1 MTTTPL
7 RRRGTALT
15 AALLGAVLVLTAC
28 GSDGDDTSTDTA
40 ATTRTI
46 TVGNGTIQIP
56 ANPQRVVALGNT
68 TQPFIDIGGKPV
80 GVTELSASELDPIP
94 AEQKATYEAATKL
107 GADTAQ
113 VDLEKLAGLKPD
125 LILVQVP
132 DDEFEGIKK
141 QLETIAPT
149 LFWGLDTEWKAFADA
164 LAEAGNLADPLSKQ
178 KTQFKD
184 KVTKIQETYR
194 AIIADTK
201 FVAVDRW
208 DNADPGTFVITDF
221 GCIEIGAGDIG
232 LNAPKA
238 AAGADPLGWN
248 NLPFEQIAELSEYD
262 AILYPVDAAGQPKKA
277 FAPVVESNT
286 WKALSTV
293 TSGHA
298 LGVYCPGN
306 NSYGPVLQY
315 LDSLDKALASL
326 PAKK

>member
-1 MTTTPL
+1 MSNPR

-15 AALLGAVLVLTAC
+15 AALLGAALVLTAC
-28 GSDGDDTSTDTA
+28 GGDTEPTTDTA
-40 ATTRTI
+40 AAAKTRTV
-46 TVGNGTIQIP
+46 TAGNGAVEIP
-56 ANPQRVVALGNT
+56 AAPQRVVALGNT

-107 GADTAQ
+107 GADTAE

-141 QLETIAPT
+141 QLEAVAPT

-164 LAEAGNLADPLSKQ
+164 LAQAGNLTDALSQQ
-178 KTQFKD
+178 KTQFQD
-184 KVTKIQETYR
+184 KIAKIKQTYP

-208 DNADPGTFVITDF
+208 DNSDPGTFVISDF
-221 GCIEIGAGDIG
+221 GCIEIAQGDIG

-238 AAGADPLGWN
+238 AAGADPLGWT
-248 NLPFEQIAELSEYD
+248 NLPFEQIAGLSKYD

-286 WKALSTV
+286 WKTLSTV

-298 LGVYCPGN
+298 LGVFCPGN

-315 LDSLDKALASL
+315 LDSLDRALAAL